1 MSNQHLLRRI
11 LQLIYINVLLKKIL
25 HIFVSSGDTQYSAY
39 FNVYFNTGDL
49 E

>member
-11 LQLIYINVLLKKIL
+11 YINVLLKNIL

-39 FNVYFNTGDL
+39 FNVYFNTADL